1 MGNGFKCNCNKSSRE
16 KKFMFKTVKG
26 LSEMIEYDIN
36 TYLEIYKEYF
46 VGPYFLLDVEND
58 VLSYKEKEK
67 YLDKIILLIK
77 ISNYDKIYKKKYKSS
92 PNKINKKEINS
103 NNHKEIFKNIIF
115 NQDLTIINSLESIK
129 NILFYYENRPND
141 LKKIIFKGPPQIFR
155 FILWR
160 IYLNKNQILIK
171 INDYLELNKISLS
184 DEIIREINSDLGRT
198 FPDLRIYKNECFRD
212 KLKVLLEKLACF
224 DKELNYVQGINF
236 MIGYILL
243 IDGGNEYSS
252 FNFFIFILNFYS
264 FITNES
270 FRGILYK
277 LFKYLILI

>member
-16 KKFMFKTVKG
+16 RKFMFKTVKG

-160 IYLNKNQILIK
+160 IYLNKNQILI
-171 INDYLELNKISLS
+171 
-184 DEIIREINSDLGRT
+184 
-198 FPDLRIYKNECFRD
+198 C
-212 KLKVLLEKLACF
+212 C
-224 DKELNYVQGINF
+224 
-236 MIGYILL
+236 
-243 IDGGNEYSS
+243 
-252 FNFFIFILNFYS
+252 
-264 FITNES
+264 
-270 FRGILYK
+270 
-277 LFKYLILI
+277 